1 MIDPS
6 GNFGF
11 YIGTEGGT
19 RFEDTWTAPVITPG
33 QWFHVVV
40 TYQDSD
46 KSYRIN
52 IWNSDTATVLVDRTG
67 ILQNHISPGDADVYL
82 GARQGLPANR
92 YLDGL
97 LDEMVVFNDVLAPDD
112 IALIRAENY
121 GKKK

>member
-1 MIDPS
+1 M
-6 GNFGF
+6 
-11 YIGTEGGT
+11 
-19 RFEDTWTAPVITPG
+19 
-33 QWFHVVV
+33 

-52 IWNSDTATVLVDRTG
+52 VWSPDTATVLVDKTG
-67 ILQNHISPGDADVYL
+67 TLHESHQRRDADVYL
-82 GARQGLPANR
+82 GTRQGLPANR
-92 YLDGL
+92 FLDGL